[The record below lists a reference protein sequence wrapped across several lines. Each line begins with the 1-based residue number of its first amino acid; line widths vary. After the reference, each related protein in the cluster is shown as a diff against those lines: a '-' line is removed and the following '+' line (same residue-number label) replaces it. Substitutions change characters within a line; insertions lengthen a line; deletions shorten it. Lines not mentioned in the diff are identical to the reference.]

1 MTASKATGEM
11 PSVANPETIAPAPIP
26 VNDGRYVAA
35 KILKLREKVKTITA
49 SKMETGKFSY
59 NYLSENALTNA
70 LRPVMQELGLVVI
83 PVSSSIETECYD
95 TGLDRDGNPRKVL
108 LSQAKFYYRIVD
120 TETGDNI
127 EIVSI
132 GAGSDNTDKGVNKA
146 STCAFKNMLRSLGM
160 FPSPERDDPDTHA
173 STSGSNYS
181 GNSSGPGGVL
191 LKYGPHAGKTLQD
204 LFDENPDEVEKLA
217 NGKSKWIAEKAQ
229 AFLSSLN
236 S

>member
-11 PSVANPETIAPAPIP
+11 PMVANLETIAPAPIP
-26 VNDGRYVAA
+26 VYDGRYAVA

-70 LRPVMQELGLVVI
+70 LRPAMQELGLVVI

-120 TETGDNI
+120 TETGDSI

-132 GAGSDNTDKGVNKA
+132 GAGSDSTDKGVNKA

-173 STSGSNYS
+173 SPSSNSSSG
-181 GNSSGPGGVL
+181 GSGPGGVL
-191 LKYGPHAGKTLQD
+191 LKYGPHAGKTIQD